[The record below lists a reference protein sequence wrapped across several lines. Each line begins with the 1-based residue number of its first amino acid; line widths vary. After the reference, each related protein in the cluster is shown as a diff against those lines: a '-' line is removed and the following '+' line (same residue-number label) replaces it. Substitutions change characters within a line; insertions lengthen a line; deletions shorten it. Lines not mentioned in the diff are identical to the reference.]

1 MMKVIQSLRPLDRAL
16 TGILGQLW
24 FPKRDTFSP
33 FSLWSISPAFPPFE
47 SMNIFLIPFGLFC
60 HPSVASAVA
69 DTPNLCL
76 NLNCMTNLLLKA
88 SDPDGQRKYL
98 SSKTRTSPP
107 VSVAPKKRTLSPW
120 CVPPQPRDYVFLIA
134 LSKVP
139 GVACPLCQ
147 FPPLHRHH
155 CQRLPPFP
163 VLIQRQVFVGTTSH
177 LLVQH
182 RDHYSSQYGNILS
195 CPPVHHC
202 VCAFLQLSQ
211 ERYLETRN
219 KSIRDIVILKLKYTY
234 LYLKMFFFLCIG

>member
-1 MMKVIQSLRPLDRAL
+1 MRRMGRRQMMKVIQSLRPLDRAL

-24 FPKRDTFSP
+24 FPKRDTLSP
-33 FSLWSISPAFPPFE
+33 FSLWSIFPDFPPFE

-60 HPSVASAVA
+60 HPSVALAVA

-107 VSVAPKKRTLSPW
+107 VSVAPKRRTLSPW

-139 GVACPLCQ
+139 GFACPLCQ

-155 CQRLPPFP
+155 CQRLPPSP
-163 VLIQRQVFVGTTSH
+163 DLIQRQVFVGTTSH
-177 LLVQH
+177 LFNTETTTAH
-182 RDHYSSQYGNILS
+182 NMETY
-195 CPPVHHC
+195 CPVH
-202 VCAFLQLSQ
+202 LSIIVSVPLC
-211 ERYLETRN
+211 RSVRKDTWRLETRA
-219 KSIRDIVILKLKYTY
+219 
-234 LYLKMFFFLCIG
+234 